1 MKTRKVF
8 EHEFTRHGVTPA
20 QFLAYIRQQQKKHPG
35 EIAYD
40 CGLAMFAAEGWSFS
54 YTNALPSEKPCASER
69 GTDRPYDKQTYI
81 RNFDGSVYNE
91 IIEFQFDDEK
101 TGTGYYYTVQVDVD
115 EADREANT
123 AEQIAGIIARRTE
136 QAEHQEVQAS
146 KAEQEAD
153 EAERKGYT
161 AKWWIE
167 SRRNEAKHLRN
178 EAATTREAIAATLA
192 EYDVTT
198 TQNAQEA
205 PHIVPVE
212 QTKEQTQSVTE
223 PATGAH
229 RGAQDAEQTEGH
241 TIKPIHL
248 TA

>member
-20 QFLAYIRQQQKKHPG
+20 QFLAYIRQQHKKHPD

-40 CGLAMFAAEGWSFS
+40 CDLAMFAAEGWSFS

-115 EADREANT
+115 EADREA
-123 AEQIAGIIARRTE
+123 
-136 QAEHQEVQAS
+136 
-146 KAEQEAD
+146 
-153 EAERKGYT
+153 
-161 AKWWIE
+161 
-167 SRRNEAKHLRN
+167 
-178 EAATTREAIAATLA
+178 IAATLA
-192 EYDVTT
+192 EYDVMT

-205 PHIVPVE
+205 PHSVPVE
-212 QTKEQTQSVTE
+212 QMKEQTQSVTE
-223 PATGAH
+223 TATGAH